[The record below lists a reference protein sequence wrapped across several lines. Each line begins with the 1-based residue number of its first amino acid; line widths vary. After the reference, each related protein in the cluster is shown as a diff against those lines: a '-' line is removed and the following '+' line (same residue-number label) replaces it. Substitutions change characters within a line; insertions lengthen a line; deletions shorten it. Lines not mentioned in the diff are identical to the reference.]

1 MQTPRP
7 MESSTVAPVAAA
19 TEPHPAVPPT
29 PDIDLELRQVSKHFG
44 SVAAVDVVSFSIRKG
59 EFFSLLG
66 PSGCGKTTT
75 LRMLAGFEFPDSG
88 EIFLGGHHMGRTPA
102 HARQTNLVFQQL
114 ALFPHMNVFDN
125 IAFGLRMKRIPREEI
140 AQRVGEVLRLVD
152 LDGYAERRIRQL
164 SGGQQQR
171 VAIAR
176 AVVNRP
182 QVLLLDEP
190 LGALDLK
197 LRLQMQGELK
207 RIQHSLG
214 TTFVYVTH
222 DQGEA
227 MSMSDRIGIMHQG
240 RLVQIGTPDEI
251 YEHPNCRFVAVFI
264 GDTNLLDGRCEAGEP
279 PTEGERPFPVRVSG
293 LRILACGE
301 RCPGCE
307 LSLSLRPERV
317 RLGASLAGLDNRFPG
332 VVRDVVQTGGV
343 VKYQMELPGGLSI
356 SAQTQKDDAFVPH
369 AIGDRVEI
377 GWNAGSAV
385 PLYD

>member
-1 MQTPRP
+1 
-7 MESSTVAPVAAA
+7 MESSPVCPLDAAP
-19 TEPHPAVPPT
+19 EPQSAVPPT
-29 PDIDLELRQVSKHFG
+29 PDTDLELRRVSKHFG
-44 SVAAVDVVSFSIRKG
+44 SVAAVDDVSFTIRKG

-75 LRMLAGFEFPDSG
+75 LRMLAGFEFPDRG
-88 EIFLGGHHMGRTPA
+88 DIFIGGHHMGRTPA

-114 ALFPHMNVFDN
+114 ALFPHMNVFEN
-125 IAFGLRMKRIPREEI
+125 IAFGLRMRRMPREEI
-140 AQRVGEVLRLVD
+140 ALCVGEVLRLVD
-152 LDGYAERRIRQL
+152 LEGYAERRIRQL

-227 MSMSDRIGIMHQG
+227 MTMSERIGIMHRG

-251 YEHPNCRFVAVFI
+251 YEHPNCRFVAGFI
-264 GDTNLLDGRCEAGEP
+264 GDTNLLDGRCEAGDP
-279 PTEGERPFPVRVSG
+279 AVGGNRPFPVRVSG
-293 LRILACGE
+293 LRILARGD
-301 RCPGCE
+301 RRPDRD

-317 RLGASLAGLDNRFPG
+317 RLGAGLPGLENRFPG
-332 VVRDVVQTGGV
+332 VVRDVVHTGGV
-343 VKYQMELPGGLSI
+343 VKFQVELPGSLSI

-369 AIGDRVEI
+369 AVGDRVEI
-377 GWNAGSAV
+377 GWSAASVV

>member
-1 MQTPRP
+1 MAALIASTAPQPAT
-7 MESSTVAPVAAA
+7 SSSA
-19 TEPHPAVPPT
+19 
-29 PDIDLELRQVSKHFG
+29 DIDLELRHVSKRFG
-44 SVAAVDVVSFSIRKG
+44 NVEAVADVSFSIRKG

-75 LRMLAGFEFPDSG
+75 LRMLAGFEFPDRG
-88 EIFLGGHHMGRTPA
+88 EIFIGGRHMGRTPA

-140 AQRVGEVLRLVD
+140 AQRVAETLHLVD

-222 DQGEA
+222 DQSEA

-251 YEHPNCRFVAVFI
+251 YEHPNSRFVAGFI
-264 GDTNLLDGRCEAGEP
+264 GDTNLLDGRCESGHPAAG
-279 PTEGERPFPVRVSG
+279 GEAPFFIQIAGYRV
-293 LRILACGE
+293 LACGE
-301 RCPGCE
+301 RRPGCN

-317 RLGASLAGLDNRFPG
+317 RLGATLAGMDNRFPG
-332 VVRDVVQTGGV
+332 IVRDVVQTGGV
-343 VKYQMELPGGLSI
+343 VKYQVELPDGLSI

-369 AIGDRVEI
+369 AIGDRLEV
-377 GWNAGSAV
+377 GWNASSAV